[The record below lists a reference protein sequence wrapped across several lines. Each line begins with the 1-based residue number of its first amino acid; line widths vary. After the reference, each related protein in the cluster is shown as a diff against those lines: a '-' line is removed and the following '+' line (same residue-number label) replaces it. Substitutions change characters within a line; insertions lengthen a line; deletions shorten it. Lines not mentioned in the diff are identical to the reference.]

1 MTLKSLFNGKVRGT
15 NAALP
20 ATTQE
25 LVTIYTVPASTVA
38 FVKEILM
45 LGFTAAAS
53 VHYQLYVLKSGGTD
67 VAGSTTPIEQSAT
80 NVADCIPLDDDR
92 TASLARTR
100 TAMNLVLNAGDAIK
114 LRIVNVSAGALTDL
128 TTGLNIAISGDESA

>member
-1 MTLKSLFNGKVRGT
+1 MTLKSLFSGKIRGT

-25 LVTIYTVPASTVA
+25 LVTIYTVPALKTA
-38 FVKEILM
+38 LIKEIVM
-45 LGFTAAAS
+45 YGFTAAAS

-67 VAGSTTPIEQSAT
+67 VSGSTTPIEASSA
-80 NVADCIPLDDDR
+80 NVADTIPLDDDR
-92 TASLARTR
+92 TANLARTR
-100 TAMNLVLNAGDAIK
+100 TAMNLILNTGDAIK

-128 TTGLNIAISGDESA
+128 TTGLNIAISGDES